1 MLAVLRL
8 PAYIIIS
15 IVISIL
21 KQKETFFCL
30 SLFQF
35 FVYIT
40 MLFTVEWL
48 IQGYKY
54 QRKYP
59 PPIQEKYLPQ
69 AL

>member
-1 MLAVLRL
+1 MLAAVRL
-8 PAYIIIS
+8 PAYIIFS

-21 KQKETFFCL
+21 KQEETFFCL

-48 IQGYKY
+48 IQGYKCE
-54 QRKYP
+54 RKYP
-59 PPIQEKYLPQ
+59 PIHEKYLPQ
-69 AL
+69 AP